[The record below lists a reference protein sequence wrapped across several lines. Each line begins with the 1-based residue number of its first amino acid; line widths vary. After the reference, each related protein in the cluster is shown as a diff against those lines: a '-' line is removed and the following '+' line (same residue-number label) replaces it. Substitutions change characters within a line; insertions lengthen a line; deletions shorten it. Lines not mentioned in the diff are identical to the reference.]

1 MKKNLIIL
9 WTSAERETA
18 LKMIIPYA
26 KNARLQGWWE
36 KVTLIVWG
44 ASTKLVSEDKELQA
58 KIRELTAHGIVL
70 ESCKSC
76 ADQFGVSETMITL
89 GFDNKYMGEVLTTYL
104 KSEDKVLTL

>member
-9 WTSAERETA
+9 WTTAERETA

-36 KVTLIVWG
+36 DVTLIVWG
-44 ASTKLVSEDKELQA
+44 ASTKLVSEDNDLQTKIKELA
-58 KIRELTAHGIVL
+58 NHGVKL

-76 ADQFGVSETMITL
+76 ADQFGVSETMIAL

-104 KSEDKVLTL
+104 KSEDQVLTL